1 MHSNRQGG
9 RVAAKSQVA
18 AGFACLSDPSLDA
31 RMGRARMI
39 HPLPDDNGRVGRAFA
54 QTMLRA
60 GEQWFLPLRIRPFI
74 VTLL

>member
-1 MHSNRQGG
+1 
-9 RVAAKSQVA
+9 
-18 AGFACLSDPSLDA
+18 
-31 RMGRARMI
+31 MI